1 MPNLPRIKS
10 RINKYQVNQIIF
22 LSNLV
27 VFGINIWC
35 IFLDKNWLLWS
46 GQFVISVISLHY
58 FCNLVHLASHQML
71 SKNRTINHIIGW
83 ISALPVL
90 VFSFVDFKI
99 THTQHHLHTTNPDL
113 DPDHKITVS
122 GPVWLLPFRIIIYKD
137 GFFLS
142 EATSKHKWSSIVEYT
157 IQRAFQ
163 LSFFVWVILNS
174 NTFVGSRLAIFWIL
188 PLLIVGVL
196 NAMFLYFYPHYQNNI
211 ELWSRQILE
220 DLTKSKHQINNKFT
234 NILNKTLSKSIAT
247 IIVWSID
254 LSRTIHQAHHDK
266 VLANSPYYP
275 EFWLWNNKF
284 FGKTDNLRY
293 LSKNL

>member
-1 MPNLPRIKS
+1 MPNLPKIKS
-10 RINKYQVNQIIF
+10 RINKYQVNQVIF
-22 LSNLV
+22 LSNLII
-27 VFGINIWC
+27 FGINIWC
-35 IFLDKNWLLWS
+35 IFLDKNWVLWS

-137 GFFLS
+137 GFFWRQ
-142 EATSKHKWSSIVEYT
+142 AINKRNWSSIIEYT
-157 IQRAFQ
+157 TERIIQ

-211 ELWSRQILE
+211 ELWSRQILNNQTK
-220 DLTKSKHQINNKFT
+220 LTQQNSNIFNK
-234 NILNKTLSKSIAT
+234 IIAT
-247 IIVWSID
+247 ITIWSID

-275 EFWLWNNKF
+275 EFWLWNNSF
-284 FGKTDNLRY
+284 FGNTDNLRY
-293 LSKNL
+293 LSKKP